1 MTVALGRLGVRGV
14 VLDIEGTTTPISFV
28 YDVLFPYA
36 REHLRE
42 FLETH
47 NASGLLAEVVAHLR
61 EEHAADVAR
70 GAAPPPLP
78 ADLSSG
84 NATDIEPYV
93 LWLMDRDRK
102 SPGLKQLQG
111 MIWQRGFADG
121 TLRGELFPDVAKA
134 LERWRTSSIDIAIYS
149 SGSVLAQRLIFGHTP
164 AGDLTPRI
172 SQFFDATIGAKRSA
186 DSYRH
191 IAAELKREP
200 EELLFL
206 SDVHAELSAAR
217 AAGFKTMLC
226 VRPGNPEAA
235 REGEQV
241 VRSFDEIVA

>member
-1 MTVALGRLGVRGV
+1 MTVTLGSLGVRGV
-14 VLDIEGTTTPISFV
+14 VLDVEGTTTPISFV

-36 REHLRE
+36 RTHLRE

-47 NASGLLAEVVAHLR
+47 GASGLLGEVARQLR

-70 GAAPPPLP
+70 GDAPPPLP

-84 NATDIEPYV
+84 NATDLEPYV
-93 LWLMDRDRK
+93 VWLMDRDRK

-111 MIWQRGFADG
+111 MIWQRGFTDG
-121 TLRGELFPDVAKA
+121 TLHGELFPDVATA
-134 LERWRTSSIDIAIYS
+134 LERWGTSSIDVAIYS

-172 SQFFDATIGAKRSA
+172 SQFFDVTIGAKRSA

-191 IAAELKREP
+191 IAAELHHEP

-217 AAGFKTMLC
+217 AAGFMTMLC

-235 REGEQV
+235 REDEQV